1 MGQQEA
7 RHLET
12 DKREGHQHEPD
23 DQLAASPSR
32 RPVPSPVVDLPTDS
46 VAFVFPIVVLLQ
58 VTCAAGA
65 ECRLALATRC
75 QTKVRACVLHRF
87 FYRVFHASSRTRVR
101 GSPPP
106 AAGSERATLFG
117 ISEGGPMCLLF
128 AATYPSS
135 EGGPPTRGPL
145 RARHSRLHP
154 AFAQFVPQP
163 CRFRLL
169 APDEIAGQ
177 VGDHCA
183 VHAAWHLILDVAL
196 RDR

>member
-46 VAFVFPIVVLLQ
+46 VALVFPIVVLLQ

-75 QTKVRACVLHRF
+75 QTKVRACALHRF
-87 FYRVFHASSRTRVR
+87 FYRLFHAGSRTRVR

-106 AAGSERATLFG
+106 E
-117 ISEGGPMCLLF
+117 
-128 AATYPSS
+128 
-135 EGGPPTRGPL
+135 
-145 RARHSRLHP
+145 
-154 AFAQFVPQP
+154 
-163 CRFRLL
+163 
-169 APDEIAGQ
+169 
-177 VGDHCA
+177 
-183 VHAAWHLILDVAL
+183 
-196 RDR
+196 DRT